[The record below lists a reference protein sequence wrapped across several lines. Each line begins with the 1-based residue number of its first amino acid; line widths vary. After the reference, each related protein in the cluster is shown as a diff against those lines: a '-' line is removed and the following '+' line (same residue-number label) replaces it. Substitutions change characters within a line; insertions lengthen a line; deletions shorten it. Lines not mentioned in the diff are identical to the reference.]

1 MPYRTEVL
9 AHADDGRAKT
19 IEQMLSS
26 TGVNATV
33 RVVDVYSSED
43 DGITKNGFISAV
55 ANPVTQRVRHSH
67 ERGNPEPKGNM
78 DSRLRGNDDWGD
90 FTFALEIS
98 FLPGVTDNVGH
109 TAAEILDLSQ
119 QQMSSSGLS
128 GGSHTSKDPLDKPE
142 GDKSTAVHSSRL
154 YLIDGDVTR
163 EQVETLSQSL
173 ANTLIQRIQIKS
185 VDEFRADGG
194 MGITILTVQL
204 SNQGSAA
211 DKVSLDLSDDDLE
224 KLGRDGIQNPDGT
237 TRGPLGLSLQYIKS
251 IKAYF
256 DDVEG
261 RDPTD
266 IEIEMLAQSWSEH
279 CKHTIFASP
288 IDEIKDGIY
297 KHYIKRATNDIRAAK
312 KAAYLERHS
321 HERGNPEPQDTSSRK
336 MDSCLRGNDS
346 EGMCNFNGDICVSVF
361 SDNAGGIIFDDE
373 YLITDKVETH
383 NSPSALDPFG
393 GAITGIVGVNRDC
406 MGFGKGAKPVINR
419 YGFCLADPR
428 PPSRHSHER
437 GNPEPQE
444 NMDSRLRG
452 NDGVGKSKFDLYR
465 DKARTIPIL
474 PPENIM
480 NGVVQGVEAGG
491 NQSGIP
497 TPQGFVYFD
506 DRYVG
511 KPLVF
516 VGTIGLIPREINGI
530 PGHEKAARPGDK
542 IIMAGGRV
550 GRDGIHGATFSSVEL
565 DENSPATAVQIGDPI
580 TQKKMSDAI
589 IKEIRDLG
597 LYTAIT
603 DNGAGGLSSS
613 VGEMAE
619 QSGGF
624 HVELDKVPLK
634 YPGMA
639 PWEIWISESQE
650 RMTLAVPPENCDKI
664 IDHLARRGVEATVI
678 GTYTDTGRAHITYN
692 GETIMDMTMDF
703 LHDGIPETPLT
714 TTFTVGGE
722 DEPDLAEPLRHSHSP
737 LRHSHSPLPH
747 SHESGNPEPKG
758 KMDSRLRGND
768 DKGEMAYEQT
778 LLTMLARLNICSK
791 EFISTQYDHNVQ
803 GSAVLGPLQGKGRVY
818 ADASITKP
826 VLTSPKGV
834 VLSQGLFPRYSDI
847 DTYHMSTAALDF
859 AVRAAVTAGADI
871 DHLALLD
878 NFCWCSSDEPE
889 RLGQLKRSAEAIY
902 ELATLYGTPFISGK
916 DSMFNDFKG
925 FDAAGNPVKIS
936 APPTLLISS
945 IGVIPD
951 VMQAI
956 SLAPKAAGDLV
967 YLLGETENE
976 LGASEY
982 YDQHGHL
989 GRNVPQTHGARN
1001 LMLYKLYSRAAR
1013 QNLISSGMAV
1023 GFGGLG
1029 VTLAKKAIGGGLGLD
1044 IDLSSVCHS
1053 HPPLRHSHE
1062 SGNPEPQEQSGRKV
1076 DSRLRGNDNS
1086 ANLRPDKA
1094 LYAEST
1100 GRIVVTVAP
1109 QNMKKFEKTFKKF
1122 HHIRQIGH
1130 VAYTD
1135 TLSIRGILDVQI
1147 TDLEE
1152 AYKGT
1157 LKKF

>member
-9 AHADDGRAKT
+9 AHKDDGRAKT
-19 IEQMLSS
+19 IEKMLDAA
-26 TGVNATV
+26 GVKAAV
-33 RVVDVYSSED
+33 RVVDVYSSND
-43 DGITKNGFISAV
+43 DGITKDGFISAV
-55 ANPVTQRVRHSH
+55 SNPVTQKV
-67 ERGNPEPKGNM
+67 NDLPK
-78 DSRLRGNDDWGD
+78 D
-90 FTFALEIS
+90 FTFALEIG
-98 FLPGVTDNVGH
+98 FLPGVTDNIGH
-109 TAAEILDLSQ
+109 TAEEILELAE
-119 QQMSSSGLS
+119 
-128 GGSHTSKDPLDKPE
+128 GGNDN
-142 GDKSTAVHSSRL
+142 AVHSSRL
-154 YLIDGDVTR
+154 YLIDGNVTR
-163 EQVETLSQSL
+163 AQIETLSQSL
-173 ANTLIQRIQIKS
+173 ANKLIQRIHIKS
-185 VDEFRADGG
+185 ADEFKKDGG
-194 MGITILTVQL
+194 MDTVIPTVHL

-211 DKVSLDLSDDDLE
+211 DKINLE
-224 KLGRDGIQNPDGT
+224 INDKELAEIGDKGIKNADGSR
-237 TRGPLGLSLQYIKS
+237 RGPLGLSLLYF
-251 IKAYF
+251 KAIQTYF
-256 DDVEG
+256 RDVEK
-261 RDPTD
+261 REPTD

-297 KHYIKRATNDIRAAK
+297 RHYIKRATNEIRAAK
-312 KAAYLERHS
+312 AETDK
-321 HERGNPEPQDTSSRK
+321 
-336 MDSCLRGNDS
+336 
-346 EGMCNFNGDICVSVF
+346 GDICVSVF

-428 PPSRHSHER
+428 TS
-437 GNPEPQE
+437 PE
-444 NMDSRLRG
+444 
-452 NDGVGKSKFDLYR
+452 LYR
-465 DKARTIPIL
+465 DKDKTIPIL

-506 DRYVG
+506 DRFVG

-516 VGTIGLIPREINGI
+516 VGTIGLIPREINGT
-530 PGHEKAARPGDK
+530 PGHEKAAKPGDK
-542 IIMAGGRV
+542 IVMAGGRV

-589 IKEIRDLG
+589 IKEIRGLG
-597 LYTAIT
+597 LYNAIT

-619 QSGGF
+619 QAGGF
-624 HVELDKVPLK
+624 HVELEKVPLK

-650 RMTLAVPPENCDKI
+650 RMTLAVPEENCDELI
-664 IDHLARRGVEATVI
+664 ALLAKRGVEATVI

-703 LHDGIPETPLT
+703 LHDGIPETPLK
-714 TTFTVGGE
+714 TTFTAGGT
-722 DEPDLAEPLRHSHSP
+722 DEPNL
-737 LRHSHSPLPH
+737 
-747 SHESGNPEPKG
+747 PEP
-758 KMDSRLRGND
+758 SS
-768 DKGEMAYEQT
+768 YENS
-778 LLTMLARLNICSK
+778 LKDMLSRLNICSK

-826 VLTSPKGV
+826 ALSSPKGV

-925 FDAAGNPVKIS
+925 FDANGNPVKIS
-936 APPTLLISS
+936 APPTLLVSG

-956 SLAPKAAGDLV
+956 SLAPKAAGDV
-967 YLLGETENE
+967 IYLLGETEDE

-982 YDQHGHL
+982 YHQNNALGH
-989 GRNVPQTHGARN
+989 NIPQTHGPRN

-1044 IDLSSVCHS
+1044 IDLSSID
-1053 HPPLRHSHE
+1053 LR
-1062 SGNPEPQEQSGRKV
+1062 
-1076 DSRLRGNDNS
+1076 
-1086 ANLRPDKA
+1086 ADKA
-1094 LYAEST
+1094 LYSEST
-1100 GRIVVTVAP
+1100 GRIVVSVAP
-1109 QNMKKFEKTFKKF
+1109 QNVKKFEKVFKKF

-1135 TLSIRGILDVQI
+1135 KLSIRGVLNANIA
-1147 TDLEE
+1147 DLEDV
-1152 AYKGT
+1152 YKKP
-1157 LKKF
+1157 LKKY